1 MEKKEYNKL
10 VRDYFPELMKEK
22 GKEVEFEILNSGQ
35 FSEKLME
42 KFNEEVEK
50 FRHAGTDRLLS
61 EIVDLLEVVY
71 SIAEHRGITEAE
83 VEFMRQLKKNR
94 SGGFRKKI
102 MLKTIEEDSN

>member
-1 MEKKEYNKL
+1 MEKKVYNKL

-22 GKEVEFEILNSGQ
+22 GREIEFDVLDSKQ

-50 FRHAGTDRLLS
+50 FRLAGTDRLLS
-61 EIVDLLEVVY
+61 ETVDLLEVIY
-71 SIAEHRGITEAE
+71 AIAEHRGITESE

-102 MLKTIEEDSN
+102 MLKTISE

>member
-22 GKEVEFEILNSGQ
+22 GREVEFEELDSSQ
-35 FSEKLME
+35 YTEKLME

-50 FRHAGTDRLLS
+50 FRDAGTDRLLS
-61 EIVDLLEVVY
+61 EIVDLLEVIY
-71 SIAEHRGITEAE
+71 AIAEHRGITESE

-94 SGGFRKKI
+94 SGGFRKRI
-102 MLKTIEEDSN
+102 MLKTMNDK

>member
-22 GKEVEFEILNSGQ
+22 GREVEIEVLDSKQ
-35 FSEKLME
+35 YSEKLME
-42 KFNEEVEK
+42 KFKEEVDK
-50 FRHAGTDRLLS
+50 FSNAGTDRLLS

-71 SIAEHRGITEAE
+71 AIAEHRGITESE

-102 MLKTIEEDSN
+102 MLKTLAEK

>member
-1 MEKKEYNKL
+1 MQKKEYNKL

-22 GKEVEFEILNSGQ
+22 GREVEFDVLDSKQ
-35 FSEKLME
+35 YSEKLME

-50 FRHAGTDRLLS
+50 FRHAGSDRLLS
-61 EIVDLLEVVY
+61 EIVDLLEVIY
-71 SIAEHRGITEAE
+71 AIAEHRGITESE

-102 MLKTIEEDSN
+102 MLKSLSDN

>member
-22 GKEVEFEILNSGQ
+22 GREIEFDVLDNSE

-50 FRHAGTDRLLS
+50 FRHASTDRLLS
-61 EIVDLLEVVY
+61 ETVDLLEVIY
-71 SIAEHRGITEAE
+71 AIAEHRGITESE

-102 MLKTIEEDSN
+102 MLKTISE

>member
-22 GKEVEFEILNSGQ
+22 GREIEVEILDNTQYSA
-35 FSEKLME
+35 KLME
-42 KFNEEVEK
+42 KFNEEAEK
-50 FRHAGTDRLLS
+50 FRNAGTDRLLS
-61 EIVDLLEVVY
+61 EIVDLLEVIY
-71 SIAEHRGITEAE
+71 AIAEHRGITESE

-102 MLKTIEEDSN
+102 MLKSLADK

>member
-10 VRDYFPELMKEK
+10 VRDLFPELMKNK
-22 GKEVEFEILNSGQ
+22 GKKIEYEILQGSDY
-35 FSEKLME
+35 SEKLME

-50 FRHAGTDRLLS
+50 FRNAGTDRLLS

-71 SIAEHRGITEAE
+71 AIAEHRGITESE
-83 VEFMRQLKKNR
+83 VEFMRQLKKTR

-102 MLKTIEEDSN
+102 LLKSVEGSSK

>member
-22 GKEVEFEILNSGQ
+22 GRDIEVEILDNSQ
-35 FSEKLME
+35 YSEKLME
-42 KFNEEVEK
+42 KFNEEADK
-50 FRHAGTDRLLS
+50 FRNAGTNRLLS
-61 EIVDLLEVVY
+61 EIVDLLEVIY
-71 SIAEHRGITEAE
+71 AIAEHRGITESE

-102 MLKTIEEDSN
+102 MLKSLAEK

>member
-1 MEKKEYNKL
+1 MEKKVHNKL

-22 GKEVEFEILNSGQ
+22 GREIEFDVLDSKQ

-61 EIVDLLEVVY
+61 EIVDLLEVIY
-71 SIAEHRGITEAE
+71 AIAEHRGITESE

-102 MLKTIEEDSN
+102 MLKTISE

>member
-1 MEKKEYNKL
+1 MKKKEYNKL

-22 GKEVEFEILNSGQ
+22 GKKAEFEVVDNGRY
-35 FSEKLME
+35 SEKLNE
-42 KFNEEVEK
+42 KFEDEVEK
-50 FRHAGTDRLLS
+50 FKNAGTDRLLS

-71 SIAEHRGITEAE
+71 AIAEHRGITESE

-102 MLKTIEEDSN
+102 ILKSVLED

>member
-1 MEKKEYNKL
+1 MEKIEYNKL
-10 VRDYFPELMKEK
+10 VRDYFPDLMKDK
-22 GKEVEFEILNSGQ
+22 GKKVEFEVLEGSEY
-35 FSEKLME
+35 SEKLME

-50 FRHAGTDRLLS
+50 FRSAGTDRLLS

-71 SIAEHRGITEAE
+71 AIAEHRGITESE

-102 MLKTIEEDSN
+102 LLKSIGESQK

>member
-22 GKEVEFEILNSGQ
+22 GREVEYEVLGSTQ
-35 FSEKLME
+35 YSEKLME
-42 KFNEEVEK
+42 KFNEEVNK
-50 FRHAGTDRLLS
+50 FQNAGTDRLLG
-61 EIVDLLEVVY
+61 EIVDLLEVIYAV
-71 SIAEHRGITEAE
+71 AEHRGITESE

-102 MLKTIEEDSN
+102 MLKTLAEKNN

>member
-1 MEKKEYNKL
+1 MEKKVHNKL

-22 GKEVEFEILNSGQ
+22 GREIEFDILDSKQ

-61 EIVDLLEVVY
+61 EIVDLLEVIY
-71 SIAEHRGITEAE
+71 AIADHRGITESE

-102 MLKTIEEDSN
+102 MLKTLSD